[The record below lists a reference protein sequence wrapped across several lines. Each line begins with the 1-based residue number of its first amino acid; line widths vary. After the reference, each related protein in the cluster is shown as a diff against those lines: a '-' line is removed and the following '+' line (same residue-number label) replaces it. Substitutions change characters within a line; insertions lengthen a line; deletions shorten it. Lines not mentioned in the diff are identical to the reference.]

1 MTGAGTRFA
10 VRLAPIVFV
19 LTAVG
24 LWFADVH
31 GNSGYVVIN
40 TLPLFVLF
48 ALSAFTLWRGDG
60 RWTGSGYRMP
70 LGTLGFAVPTLGLAV
85 YLHYAYAV
93 NLNGMFDAATDP
105 LRLFLYLPAYTLVAG
120 AIGFAIGTIVG
131 RNL

>member
-1 MTGAGTRFA
+1 M
-10 VRLAPIVFV
+10 

-31 GNSGYVVIN
+31 GGSGYVVIN
-40 TLPLFVLF
+40 TLPLFVLL
-48 ALSAFTLWRGDG
+48 ALSAVTLWRGGG
-60 RWTGSGYRMP
+60 RWAGSGYPMP
-70 LGTLGFAVPTLGLAV
+70 LGTLGFAIPALGLAV

-105 LRLFLYLPAYTLVAG
+105 LRLFQYLPAYTLVAG
-120 AIGFAIGTIVG
+120 AIGFVIGAIVG